1 MRATIDGGGRVVV
14 PKAVRERL
22 GLQPGSEVEL
32 IERDGWL
39 EIAPAATPMTL
50 VGRGEDVVA
59 STDREMPTLTAA
71 QVRKVV
77 EQTRR

>member
-14 PKAVRERL
+14 PKPVRERL
-22 GLQPGSEVEL
+22 GLRPGTEVEL
-32 IERDGWL
+32 TERDGWI
-39 EIAPAATPMTL
+39 EIAPAATPMRL

-59 STDREMPTLTAA
+59 ITDREMPVLTSDD
-71 QVRKVV
+71 VRRTT